1 MFFSKWIFAS
11 LILSSIYVN
20 ILNSFTKIPLKD
32 TISILCKNTYVF
44 WKIDVSFILVY
55 SVLSSWKLTARHW
68 WPSIIINL
76 LRSQAGWLWIDW
88 KNIIYWVVLILW
100 FIRQNNICGKYSEKS
115 MLSNRLFKTNNNWNE
130 HNDFI

>member
-32 TISILCKNTYVF
+32 TISILCQNTYVF